1 MSDAELLARILYA
14 ECNGEP
20 YEGQLMVAQCV
31 IDRINSGY
39 GDTVAE
45 VVYASGQ
52 FARPGRLTDKLVEVA
67 AAALNGERFSYT
79 HRILYFRRTSSDNDW
94 YAPLLGRIGNHAY
107 YGYAI

>member
-1 MSDAELLARILYA
+1 MSEAELLARVLYA

-31 IDRINSGY
+31 VDRIESGY

-52 FARPGRLTDKLVEVA
+52 FARPGRLTDNLLEVA
-67 AAALNGERFSYT
+67 AAALNGIKFSYS
-79 HRILYFRRTSSDNDW
+79 HKILYFRRSASESDW
-94 YAPLLGRIGNHAY
+94 HAPLLGRIGNHAY
-107 YGYAI
+107 YGYGA